1 MLYNKQRMRIRY
13 DHQRS
18 IYFHIR
24 GERAFGKEADPRA
37 GHDDLTSTTAWAEQ
51 GYCVA
56 PWLDEP
62 GSSKFEQGVEKL
74 FSTFLHRVGITVGT
88 TFDLARYHAYT
99 QHNDAWHLA
108 VVNQAK
114 LLSTS
119 HFPGGVQQVEQR
131 VSELCQV
138 PVQAVNPHNGEQVFH
153 FRIVRPQ
160 KNDNNPFH
168 RDVWLE
174 EYHDAINIYVPL
186 AGSNESS
193 SLTLVPGSHRW
204 SEATVERTRGGAKV
218 NGVQYNVPAV
228 TASRRPLE
236 PIRPNPARNEVL
248 IFSPY
253 LLHGG
258 AVNLNEDLTRIS
270 LEMRFWRKQ

>member
-1 MLYNKQRMRIRY
+1 MQVHYGSRQSVRFEIQGARIVG
-13 DHQRS
+13 D
-18 IYFHIR
+18 
-24 GERAFGKEADPRA
+24 DTLPLA
-37 GHDDLTSTTAWAEQ
+37 GHDDLTRATDWAGA
-51 GYCVA
+51 GYRVA
-56 PWLDEP
+56 PFLNELAYNQ
-62 GSSKFEQGVEKL
+62 FEQEAPRLFRKFLQQAGV
-74 FSTFLHRVGITVGT
+74 FVGSDI
-88 TFDLARYHAYT
+88 DLARYHQYT
-99 QHNDAWHLA
+99 QYDEAVHLA

-114 LLSTS
+114 LLETACFHES
-119 HFPGGVQQVEQR
+119 VRRIEQR

-138 PVQAVNPHNGEQVFH
+138 PVRAVNPHNGERVFH
-153 FRIVRPQ
+153 FRIVRPR

-186 AGSNESS
+186 AGSNERS

-204 SEATVERTRGGAKV
+204 SEATVERTRGGALV

-228 TASRRPLE
+228 TASQQPLR

-258 AVNLNEDLTRIS
+258 AVNLNDDLTRIS
-270 LEMRFWRKQ
+270 LEMRFWAHG